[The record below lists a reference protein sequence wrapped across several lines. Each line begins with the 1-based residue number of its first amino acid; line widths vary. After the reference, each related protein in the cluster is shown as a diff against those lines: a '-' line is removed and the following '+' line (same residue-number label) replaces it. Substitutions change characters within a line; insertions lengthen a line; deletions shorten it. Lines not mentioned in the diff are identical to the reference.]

1 MYDKKGKKGGA
12 SVIEATQNRCRYVLT
27 YIKKYVLTY

>member
-27 YIKKYVLTY
+27 YINYYV

>member
-12 SVIEATQNRCRYVLT
+12 SVIEATKNRRKYVLT
-27 YIKKYVLTY
+27 YINYYV